1 MKTRIIV
8 EGDYNDAGEIKQL
21 LGNYHGSEFHF
32 DNKEVAENKLKN
44 IYKLL
49 SERKPGFLNLLPTT
63 LIYNKAKA
71 SIFEY

>member
-8 EGDYNDAGEIKQL
+8 EGDYNDAGELKQL

-44 IYKLL
+44 LYDLL
-49 SERKPGFLNLLPTT
+49 SERKYNFLSLLPTM
-63 LIYNKAKA
+63 LMYNEAKA
-71 SIFEY
+71 TIIEY